1 MNSQADSQKFKK
13 MVLNSVQEK
22 QVLKNH
28 PRGVFFVRSEQ
39 GPFFVWAQPDCWY
52 MYLVCTMLTA
62 TLDDDAAAAAR
73 AATTHAPTARTRTA
87 LC

>member
-28 PRGVFFVRSEQ
+28 PRGVVFVRSEQ
-39 GPFFVWAQPDCWY
+39 GPFFVWAQPDWTPVD
-52 MYLVCTMLTA
+52 LETNVEGV
-62 TLDDDAAAAAR
+62 DWKD
-73 AATTHAPTARTRTA
+73 
-87 LC
+87 